1 MLIIVP
7 YTSIYYDIISSLI
20 LWNIIIIIVNLL
32 IHNHHVFGVNIFS
45 LKIPAVPRRNSKS
58 ALAMEFLVAL
68 GVLHVHWSALWSFVI
83 ICACYIY
90 IWNHFVW
97 HFGLYDCFLFILLGC
112 GMTSSSW
119 QRQGSAD
126 ISIFWL
132 IYRAWNPL
140 IFLNAGIDLRSIK
153 IHSSATMATHKK
165 DRQVNSPK
173 NSNKSKP
180 FYLFGGLLYPIT
192 FVPSA

>member
-83 ICACYIY
+83 ICACFIYIY
-90 IWNHFVW
+90 MESFCMTLWFIWLFFVHFVGMRDDIIIVTTTRISRYQ
-97 HFGLYDCFLFILLGC
+97 HILI
-112 GMTSSSW
+112 
-119 QRQGSAD
+119 D
-126 ISIFWL
+126 ISCMKPSHLFECW
-132 IYRAWNPL
+132 
-140 IFLNAGIDLRSIK
+140 DRSE
-153 IHSSATMATHKK
+153 IHK
-165 DRQVNSPK
+165 D
-173 NSNKSKP
+173 P
-180 FYLFGGLLYPIT
+180 FFRNYGNT
-192 FVPSA
+192 QKR

>member
-83 ICACYIY
+83 ICACFIYIY
-90 IWNHFVW
+90 GII
-97 HFGLYDCFLFILLGC
+97 LYDTLVYMIVFCSFCWDAGWHHHRDNDKDQQISAYFDWYIVHETLSSFWMLG
-112 GMTSSSW
+112 
-119 QRQGSAD
+119 
-126 ISIFWL
+126 
-132 IYRAWNPL
+132 
-140 IFLNAGIDLRSIK
+140 
-153 IHSSATMATHKK
+153 
-165 DRQVNSPK
+165 
-173 NSNKSKP
+173 
-180 FYLFGGLLYPIT
+180 
-192 FVPSA
+192 